1 LGRFCDGSNH
11 AGLVS
16 RLQPEASASFIEP
29 CVDRSLKL
37 AATSA

>member
-1 LGRFCDGSNH
+1 
-11 AGLVS
+11 VPES
-16 RLQPEASASFIEP
+16 RLQPEASASFSEP